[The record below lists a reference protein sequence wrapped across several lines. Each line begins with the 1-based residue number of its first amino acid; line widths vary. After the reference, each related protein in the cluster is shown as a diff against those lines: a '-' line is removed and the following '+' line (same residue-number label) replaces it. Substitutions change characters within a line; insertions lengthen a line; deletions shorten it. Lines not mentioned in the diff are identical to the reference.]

1 LPKKAPE
8 LNPDEQVWNELKND
22 RLGKQPVKN
31 KTDLRARLESALKWL
46 QQQADRVRS
55 FFQLPETQYAAQ

>member
-8 LNPDEQVWNELKND
+8 LNPDEQVWNELKDD

-31 KTDLRARLESALKWL
+31 KTDLRARLESALKSL

-55 FFQLPETQYAAQ
+55 FFQLPETQYAAE